1 MSTHRIALTPLM
13 KTQMDRSAKGELQW
27 TLTQFP
33 THSGAQD
40 SDMSISEYEDFV
52 FRACFADKKDPIGK
66 WKKLSKE
73 QEGYVKMLEKRDSFR
88 IEGPGTDLYVRARG
102 RKWINSDGKHNMPSG
117 EVFTAPIKESV
128 IGKVTYGFPAIY
140 NNREV
145 IGVSLEFKDGK
156 VVNASAEKGEEFLK
170 AMIDMDKG
178 ARYVGEFA
186 FGLNYG
192 IQKFTKNILFD
203 EKIGG
208 TMHMALGAAYPECR
222 GKNESALHWDMI
234 LDLREEGRITAD
246 GEVIFE
252 KGKFK
257 I

>member
-1 MSTHRIALTPLM
+1 
-13 KTQMDRSAKGELQW
+13 
-27 TLTQFP
+27 
-33 THSGAQD
+33 
-40 SDMSISEYEDFV
+40 
-52 FRACFADKKDPIGK
+52 
-66 WKKLSKE
+66 
-73 QEGYVKMLEKRDSFR
+73 
-88 IEGPGTDLYVRARG
+88 
-102 RKWINSDGKHNMPSG
+102 HNMPSG
-117 EVFTAPIKESV
+117 EVFTAPIEESV
-128 IGKVTYGFPAIY
+128 NGKVIYSFPAIY

-208 TMHMALGAAYPECR
+208 TMHMALGAAYPECG